1 MQRRHFEEELTRLKE
16 KILKMGALVES
27 QIASSIKALVE
38 RDVPLARQTIQNDHL
53 VNAMDVEIDE
63 ECIRLLALYQPAAR
77 DLRFITT
84 AMKITT
90 DLERMS
96 DLSEDICERAIELS
110 EEPLLK
116 PYIDIP
122 RMAEAAQKMVR
133 EALDAFVNKDAKLAR
148 KVCAEDQFIDEL
160 THQIFRELLSFMV
173 EDPTTITR
181 AVRISFVAKYIE
193 RIGDH
198 ATNIAEMVHYLV
210 HGRPITDVRPKG
222 DVTSTTKVE
231 LQKVRKR

>member
-1 MQRRHFEEELTRLKE
+1 MHRHFEEELTRLKE
-16 KILKMGALVES
+16 RILKMGALVEA
-27 QIASSIKALVE
+27 QIAASIKALVE

-96 DLSEDICERAIELS
+96 DLSEDICERAIELA

-133 EALDAFVNKDAKLAR
+133 ETLDAFVNHDAPLAR
-148 KVCAEDQFIDEL
+148 KVCAEDRFIDDL
-160 THQIFRELLSFMV
+160 TQQIFRELLSYMA
-173 EDPTTITR
+173 EDPATISR
-181 AVRISFVAKYIE
+181 AIRISFIAKYIE

-198 ATNIAEMVHYLV
+198 ATNIAEMVVYLV
-210 HGRPITDVRPKG
+210 EGKIIRH
-222 DVTSTTKVE
+222 TKIE
-231 LQKVRKR
+231 

>member
-1 MQRRHFEEELTRLKE
+1 MHRHFEEELTRLKE
-16 KILKMGALVES
+16 RILKMGALVES
-27 QIASSIKALVE
+27 QITASIKALVE
-38 RDVPLARQTIQNDHL
+38 RDTALAKQTIQNDHL

-63 ECIRLLALYQPAAR
+63 DCIRLLALYQPAAR

-96 DLSEDICERAIELS
+96 DLAEDICERSIELA

-122 RMAEAAQKMVR
+122 RMADAAQKMVR

-148 KVCAEDQFIDEL
+148 RVCAEDQFIDEL

-181 AVRISFVAKYIE
+181 AVRVSFVAKYIE

-198 ATNIAEMVHYLV
+198 ATNIAEMVVYLV
-210 HGRPITDVRPKG
+210 EGKIIRH
-222 DVTSTTKVE
+222 TKV
-231 LQKVRKR
+231 

>member
-1 MQRRHFEEELTRLKE
+1 MAHRHFEEELTRLKE
-16 KILKMGALVES
+16 RILKMGALVET
-27 QIASSIKALVE
+27 QIAASIKALVE
-38 RDVPLARQTIQNDHL
+38 RDTALAKQTIQNDHL
-53 VNAMDVEIDE
+53 VNAMDVEVDE

-96 DLSEDICERAIELS
+96 DLAEDICERSIELA

-116 PYIDIP
+116 PYIDLP

-133 EALDAFVNKDAKLAR
+133 ETLDAFVNKDAALAR
-148 KVCAEDQFIDEL
+148 KVCAEDEFIDDL
-160 THQIFRELLSFMV
+160 TQQIFRELLSYMS
-173 EDPTTITR
+173 EDPATITR
-181 AVRISFVAKYIE
+181 AIRISFISKYIE

-198 ATNIAEMVHYLV
+198 ATNIAEMVVYLV
-210 HGRPITDVRPKG
+210 EGKIIRH
-222 DVTSTTKVE
+222 TKV
-231 LQKVRKR
+231 